1 MERRSLTVMR
11 LSRYIKGST
20 YLQVSQAMM
29 LRADILQAAPKH
41 ATEGRGYEYRPVT
54 LRIGTCV
61 GSVCGAEG
69 VVSHA

>member
-41 ATEGRGYEYRPVT
+41 ATEGRGNVAHRQLCRVR
-54 LRIGTCV
+54 LW
-61 GSVCGAEG
+61 S
-69 VVSHA
+69 